1 MLGPS
6 LRNLTI
12 SLVPIFALVA
22 GAHADDKTP
31 NSNGGEFELWN
42 AEVPVPKN
50 SELLPLNGTE
60 FSVIKPR
67 VPEQDGY
74 SWLHGVALAW
84 HKGKLYSSFGH
95 NTGAENTASEE
106 ANGRISEDGGKT
118 WGPLFQID
126 AGDEPDLAISH
137 GVFLAHEGIL
147 WAFHGAFYGRM
158 RDVHTRAYLLDE
170 SSGSWKPKGIVAKDG
185 FWAMQQ
191 PQRMNDGNWIMSGIS
206 VAEGYGGTNDP
217 AAVAISHGD
226 NLTRW
231 DVIKIPKPPAMEMWG
246 ESCVIV
252 DGANILNISR
262 YRNPIALA
270 ASSGDF
276 GRTWSTMRESN
287 LPMVASQPSAGIL
300 STGKRFLVCTTSA
313 DSGNRRYPLTIAVSD
328 PGENTF
334 SRIYR
339 IRDAIHDGPGESVHN
354 AALAYPYAVEHEG
367 KLYVGYSNSGGRGAN
382 RNSAELAI
390 IPIESLQVK

>member
-1 MLGPS
+1 MTL
-6 LRNLTI
+6 
-12 SLVPIFALVA
+12 SLVPIFVLVA
-22 GAHADDKTP
+22 GGRADDKAP
-31 NSNGGEFELWN
+31 ESIAGKFELWN
-42 AEVPVPKN
+42 AEVPIPNN
-50 SELLPLNGTE
+50 SELLPLKGTA

-67 VPEQDGY
+67 IPEQDGY

-84 HKGKLYSSFGH
+84 HQGKLYSSFGH
-95 NTGAENTASEE
+95 NTGAENTATEE
-106 ANGRISEDGGKT
+106 ANGCISADGGKT

-126 AGDEPDLAISH
+126 AGDKPELAISH
-137 GVFLAHEGIL
+137 GVFLSHEGSL

-158 RDVHTRAYLLDE
+158 RDVHTRAYVLDE
-170 SSGSWKPKGIVAKDG
+170 TSGSWQPKGIVAKDG

-191 PQRMNDGNWIMSGIS
+191 PQQMNDGNWIMSGIS

-217 AAVAISHGD
+217 AAVAISHGAD
-226 NLTRW
+226 LTRW

-252 DGANILNISR
+252 DGAKVLNISR
-262 YRNPIALA
+262 YRVPLALA
-270 ASSGDF
+270 ATSEDY
-276 GRTWSTMRESN
+276 GRTWTTMQESN
-287 LPMVASQPSAGIL
+287 LPMVASQPSAGVL
-300 STGKRFLVCTTSA
+300 STGQRFLVCTTSA

-334 SRIYR
+334 RRIYR
-339 IRDAIHDGPGESVHN
+339 IRDAIHDGPGESVDN